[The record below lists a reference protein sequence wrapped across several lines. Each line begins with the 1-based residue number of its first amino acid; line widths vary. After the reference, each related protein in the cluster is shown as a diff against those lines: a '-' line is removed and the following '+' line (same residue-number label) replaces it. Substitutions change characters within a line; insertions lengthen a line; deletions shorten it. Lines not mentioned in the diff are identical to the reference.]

1 MSILY
6 LCGDWFQHTAAR
18 RRLGFLCPPMW
29 YQSGFN
35 TQPPE
40 GGWHRPPS
48 PLSLIGCF
56 NTQPPEGGWR
66 PGCCA
71 KNRTVRFNTQP
82 PEGGWIHEMRKQQI
96 KKGFNTQPPEGGWKY
111 TKSAY
116 NRHLKF
122 QHTAARRRL
131 VIAAV
136 IGLVF
141 WWFQHTAARRRLA
154 RLSGNRS
161 TANLVS
167 THSRPKAAGC
177 YRCDGAGAWF
187 VSTHSRPKAAG
198 R

>member
-56 NTQPPEGGWR
+56 NTQPPEGGWPVFPVTAR
-66 PGCCA
+66 P
-71 KNRTVRFNTQP
+71 RTLFQHTAARRRLAVTAATVQVLGLFQHTAARRRLVVERSQPGHVVCSFNTQP
-82 PEGGWIHEMRKQQI
+82 PEGGWI
-96 KKGFNTQPPEGGWKY
+96 KGSFGCRGIIG
-111 TKSAY
+111 
-116 NRHLKF
+116 F

-131 VIAAV
+131 
-136 IGLVF
+136 GGF
-141 WWFQHTAARRRLA
+141 T
-154 RLSGNRS
+154 GG
-161 TANLVS
+161 TVS
-167 THSRPKAAGC
+167 I
-177 YRCDGAGAWF
+177 
-187 VSTHSRPKAAG
+187 
-198 R
+198 